1 MPRIQILALHHLTN
15 RRNCRVLFFAW
26 FVMLFILSSIP
37 GHQDPQRN
45 VIFADKIAHVVYFS
59 IGSTFFMLTL
69 SQSSLP
75 PRSQLHLF
83 ISCIL
88 MTSAVGIYDEWH
100 QTFTPNR
107 DGNSLGDIFANV
119 TGGALGYL
127 AGWLLIRR
135 QIYPHAS
142 PCKQRMTI

>member
-1 MPRIQILALHHLTN
+1 MQRFRILGLCHLTN
-15 RRNCRVLFFAW
+15 RRNCRILFLAW

-37 GHQDPQRN
+37 GLQDPQRN
-45 VIFADKIAHVVYFS
+45 VIFADKIAHAAYFS
-59 IGSTFFMLTL
+59 FGATFFMLTL
-69 SQSSLP
+69 AQSSSP
-75 PRSQLHLF
+75 PRSQLNLF

-127 AGWLLIRR
+127 AGLLLIKR
-135 QIYPHAS
+135 QFYPHAS
-142 PCKQRMTI
+142 SCKQRMTI

>member
-1 MPRIQILALHHLTN
+1 MQRFKILALHHLTN
-15 RRNCRVLFFAW
+15 RRNCRVLFLAW
-26 FVMLFILSSIP
+26 FFILFILSSIP
-37 GHQDPQRN
+37 GLQDSQRN
-45 VIFADKIAHVVYFS
+45 VVFADKIAHAAYFS

-69 SQSSLP
+69 AQSSSP

-100 QTFTPNR
+100 QTFTLNR
-107 DGNSLGDIFANV
+107 DGNSIGDIFANV

-127 AGWLLIRR
+127 AGLFLIRR
-135 QIYPHAS
+135 QFYPHAS
-142 PCKQRMTI
+142 SCKQRMTI